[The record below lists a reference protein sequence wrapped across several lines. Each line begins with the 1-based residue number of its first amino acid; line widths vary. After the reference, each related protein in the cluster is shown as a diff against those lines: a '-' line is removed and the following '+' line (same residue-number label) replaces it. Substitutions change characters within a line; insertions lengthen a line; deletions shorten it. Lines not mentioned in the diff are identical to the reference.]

1 MDRLPLSNVNL
12 CIFGQGRKQNLGCQV
27 YFLLRMDILV
37 VGGRGQIPW
46 VGDLPQLVSAS

>member
-37 VGGRGQIPW
+37 VGEEDRYPGLGIY
-46 VGDLPQLVSAS
+46 LS